1 MEDDLLKE
9 KLNIIKKN
17 QIMQF
22 TKEELAQ
29 YNGKD
34 GNPAYVAV
42 NGVVY
47 DVSPKPSWA
56 DGDHF
61 GGVVAGKDVTVQYSE
76 CHAAFAI
83 LRRLE
88 IVGELIK

>member
-1 MEDDLLKE
+1 MADDLLKE
-9 KLNIIKKN
+9 KLNIIKEN
-17 QIMQF
+17 QMMQF

-42 NGVVY
+42 NDVVY

-61 GGVVAGKDVTVQYSE
+61 GGVVAGKDVTVQYNE